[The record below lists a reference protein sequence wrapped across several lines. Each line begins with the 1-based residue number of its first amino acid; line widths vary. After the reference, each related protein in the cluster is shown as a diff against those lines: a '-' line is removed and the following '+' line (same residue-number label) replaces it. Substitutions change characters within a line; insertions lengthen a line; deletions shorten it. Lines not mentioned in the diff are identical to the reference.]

1 VTAGAGWLRGGRRV
15 AQFLAAAVL
24 LAAAGCADEG
34 ALQPLAPGGVIL
46 AFGDSLTYGTGAR
59 EGESYPEALAGLTG
73 HPVIRSG
80 VPGEV
85 TAQGLRRLPGV
96 LEQEL
101 PALVILCHGGNDI
114 LRKQPLQQA
123 AANLREMIRLIRAS
137 GAQVV
142 MLGVPRFGLFL
153 NTAELYTEVAESEGV
168 PIEADAL
175 PDILSD
181 NDLKSDTVHPNAAG
195 YARLARAIDT
205 FLRAQGAL

>member
-1 VTAGAGWLRGGRRV
+1 MSTARRRWPHVVAAGALLV
-15 AQFLAAAVL
+15 VLAACSD
-24 LAAAGCADEG
+24 AGR
-34 ALQPLAPGGVIL
+34 LQPLPPGGAIL
-46 AFGDSLTYGTGAR
+46 AFGNSLTYGIGAR
-59 EGESYPEALAGLTG
+59 EGESYPEVLAGLTG
-73 HPVIRSG
+73 RTVVRAG

-85 TAQGLRRLPGV
+85 TADGLRRLPGV
-96 LEQEL
+96 LDRER

-114 LRKQPLQQA
+114 LRKRPLEQA
-123 AANLREMIRLIRAS
+123 AANLREMIRLTRES

-153 NTAELYTEVAESEGV
+153 NTAEFYTEVADSEGV

-181 NDLKSDTVHPNAAG
+181 NDLKSDAVHPNAAG
-195 YARLARAIDT
+195 YARLAQAIDG

>member
-1 VTAGAGWLRGGRRV
+1 MSTARRRWPHVVAAGALLV
-15 AQFLAAAVL
+15 VLAACSD
-24 LAAAGCADEG
+24 AGR
-34 ALQPLAPGGVIL
+34 LQPLPPGGAIL
-46 AFGDSLTYGTGAR
+46 AFGNSLTYGIGAR
-59 EGESYPEALAGLTG
+59 EGESYPEVLAGLTG
-73 HPVIRSG
+73 RTVVRAG

-85 TAQGLRRLPGV
+85 SADGLRRLPGV
-96 LEQEL
+96 LDRER

-114 LRKQPLQQA
+114 LRKRPLEQA
-123 AANLREMIRLIRAS
+123 AANLREMIRLTRES

-153 NTAELYTEVAESEGV
+153 NTAEFYTEVADSEGV

-181 NDLKSDTVHPNAAG
+181 NDLKSDAVHPNAAG
-195 YARLARAIDT
+195 YARLAQAIDG